1 MTILIAIAALA
12 LVALTVVWIVS
23 PLVRGTEARPERS
36 PEVRALAE
44 LAAQHEVV
52 LKSLRDLDADYA
64 ANKLDEEDY
73 QQQRALFL
81 ADGVAVL
88 KRMDAL
94 KARTQSQDPAL
105 DAAIEAAVADRRRKL
120 EAQEAGALC
129 PACGSVTRQG
139 ARFCDQCGAPLQT
152 TSLTSAS
159 PQS

>member
-1 MTILIAIAALA
+1 MTILIAIVALA
-12 LVALTVVWIVS
+12 LVALTVAWIVA

-36 PEVRALAE
+36 PEVSALAE

-52 LKSLRDLDADYA
+52 LKSLRDLDADFA
-64 ANKLDEEDY
+64 ANKLNEEDY

-94 KARTQSQDPAL
+94 KTRTQAQDPAL
-105 DAAIEAAVADRRRKL
+105 DAAIEAAVAERRRKL
-120 EAQEAGALC
+120 EAQEAVARC
-129 PACGSVTRQG
+129 PSCGSVTRHG
-139 ARFCDQCGAPLQT
+139 ARFCDQCGAPLQP

-159 PQS
+159 PQG

>member
-1 MTILIAIAALA
+1 MTILIGIIALG
-12 LVALTVVWIVS
+12 LVALTVVWIVA
-23 PLVRGTEARPERS
+23 PLVRGIEARPERS

-52 LKSLRDLDADYA
+52 LKSLRDLDADFA
-64 ANKLDEEDY
+64 ANKLNEEDY

-94 KARTQSQDPAL
+94 KARSQAQDPAL
-105 DAAIEAAVADRRRKL
+105 DAAIEAAVAERRRKL
-120 EAQEAGALC
+120 EAEEAARRC
-129 PACGSVTRQG
+129 PTCGSLTRQG
-139 ARFCDQCGAPLQT
+139 ARFCDQCGAPLQPAP
-152 TSLTSAS
+152 LTSAS

>member
-1 MTILIAIAALA
+1 MTILIGIVALA
-12 LVALTVVWIVS
+12 LVALTVVWIVV

-44 LAAQHEVV
+44 LAAQHDVV
-52 LKSLRDLDADYA
+52 LRSLRDLDADYA
-64 ANKLDEEDY
+64 ANKLDEADY

-94 KARTQSQDPAL
+94 KARTQAQDPAL
-105 DAAIEAAVADRRRKL
+105 DAAIEAAVAERRRKL
-120 EAQEAGALC
+120 EAQEAGVVC
-129 PACGSVTRQG
+129 PSCGSVTRQN

-152 TSLTSAS
+152 TPLTSAS